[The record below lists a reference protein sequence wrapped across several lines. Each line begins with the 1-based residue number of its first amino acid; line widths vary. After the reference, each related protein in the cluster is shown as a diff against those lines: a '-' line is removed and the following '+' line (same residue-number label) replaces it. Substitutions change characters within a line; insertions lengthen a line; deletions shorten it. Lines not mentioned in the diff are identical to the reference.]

1 MYTGDLVLPGF
12 GESGD
17 ELDFTT
23 EDIEYIETKEK
34 ITPRRRERRDSLRRV
49 RSCYVVGGICY
60 PEIQFVR
67 LKIPT

>member
-1 MYTGDLVLPGF
+1 LVLPGF

-23 EDIEYIETKEK
+23 EDTEYTEKKEK
-34 ITPRRRERRDSLRRV
+34 ITQRRRDSLKRV
-49 RSCYVVGGICY
+49 RSCYLVAAICY